1 MSRARFGAILSAVL
15 YLITQ
20 LQAQNTNEDQA
31 RQFLVDLDKE
41 YVVEANAQMMARWAY
56 ITDVSDANT
65 NAQVIN

>member
-1 MSRARFGAILSAVL
+1 MSRARFGAILAAVL

-41 YVVEANAQMMARWAY
+41 YVVEANAQMMTRWAY
-56 ITDVSDANT
+56 ITDVSDANS